1 MSIDLQQFKRLHT
14 AAAEKYMA
22 ARGLK
27 PRSERVTEEHIAD
40 FFAALQEF
48 SEYVEQVRG
57 NLTSNEARSAFRI
70 YLEKW
75 HLYYLSTVDF
85 RHLDTGGYM
94 DIRDKNNSLLKS
106 LDRYFSLAY
115 DFD

>member
-1 MSIDLQQFKRLHT
+1 MSIDLQQFKKLHT
-14 AAAEKYMA
+14 SAAKKYMV

-27 PRSERVTEEHIAD
+27 PKSEYVTEEHIAE
-40 FFAALQEF
+40 FFASLQEF
-48 SEYVEQVRG
+48 SEYVEQARE
-57 NLTSNEARSAFRI
+57 NLTTDEARSAFRI
-70 YLEKW
+70 FLEKW

-85 RHLDTGGYM
+85 IQLDRGGSM
-94 DIRDKNNSLLKS
+94 DIRDQNNLLLNS